1 MFLLGGDHLG
11 FRVTAATLSV
21 PPKRAPGFKTLSK
34 QRECVLSTQEPCSH
48 AVLSFPHPHLS
59 QAPQSVKWSGSQRT
73 ALVTPMFPA
82 AAGTGAT
89 RGCSARGEA
98 RAGVWMPEGRRSMEL
113 GAKACGHLVVGC
125 LSRAFFLV
133 LIKLYNFHCFSRP
146 TTPRPTHSTA
156 S

>member
-11 FRVTAATLSV
+11 FRVTA
-21 PPKRAPGFKTLSK
+21 K
-34 QRECVLSTQEPCSH
+34 QRECVLSTHEPCSH

-59 QAPQSVKWSGSQRT
+59 QAPQSVKWSVSQRT
-73 ALVTPMFPA
+73 TLVTPTFPA

-98 RAGVWMPEGRRSMEL
+98 CVGVWTPEGRRSMEL
-113 GAKACGHLVVGC
+113 GAEACGHLVVGC
-125 LSRAFFLV
+125 LSRAFSLV
-133 LIKLYNFHCFSRP
+133 LIKLYKFHCFSRP
-146 TTPRPTHSTA
+146 TTPEPTHSTA